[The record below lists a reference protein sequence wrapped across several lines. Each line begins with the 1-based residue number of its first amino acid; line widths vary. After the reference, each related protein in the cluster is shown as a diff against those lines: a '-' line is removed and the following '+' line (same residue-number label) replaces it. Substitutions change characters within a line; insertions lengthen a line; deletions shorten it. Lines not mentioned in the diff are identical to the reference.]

1 MGFFDF
7 LKPKSSEQKRI
18 DQFEKMK
25 SKIIVRETKSL
36 MHDMILISPH
46 DDSGKDEHPN
56 GIGSFGLD
64 KENPIPVY
72 GIDNVPAY
80 MDKLRYKYVSEKSGV
95 TTYNPISFMRTH
107 EGDVTP
113 IGSPKPESSG
123 VEAGTNAANIEGTI
137 DVYNIYSVGN
147 TKLAKIFVNSY
158 SLKTSDKVPDGF
170 FHRDLIPVL
179 QDTRILIAIMSK

>member
-1 MGFFDF
+1 MGLFDF
-7 LKPKSSEQKRI
+7 LKPKSPEQKRI
-18 DQFEKMK
+18 EQFERLK

-36 MHDMILISPH
+36 MHDMIILAPH
-46 DDSGKDEHPN
+46 YSSAMDANPK
-56 GIGSFGLD
+56 GIGEFGLD
-64 KENPIPVY
+64 KCNPIPVY

-80 MDKLRYKYVSEKSGV
+80 MDKLRYKYESEKSGV

-107 EGDVTP
+107 EGDETP
-113 IGSPKPESSG
+113 IGSSKPESCG
-123 VEAGTNAANIEGTI
+123 IEAGTNAPNIEGTI

-147 TKLAKIFVNSY
+147 KKLAKIFVNSY

-179 QDTRILIAIMSK
+179 QDARILMAIMSK